1 MYHNC
6 QECKYREILQ
16 EPETGELTGEL
27 TGHSCVIYPERIYE
41 DIRFL
46 QRDQSAQA

>member
-16 EPETGELTGEL
+16 DPETGELN
-27 TGHSCVIYPERIYE
+27 GHSCVIYPECIYKE
-41 DIRFL
+41 EKE
-46 QRDQSAQA
+46 